1 MAELTLLRVS
11 AMIGIGGSLLAVAVP
26 AFVRALSASKLTEA
40 IDGLATISE
49 NAVSK
54 AEGHRHEESFPPSVG
69 LTPEKVARGEEVKGP
84 EGTWDHLTWRALGFR
99 MDRPHAY
106 SFQFDSGIDTVTRT
120 ARFSVT
126 AQGDLDG
133 DGQLS
138 SFQVQ
143 GERELDKPARVLP
156 GMLISREYE

>member
-1 MAELTLLRVS
+1 MAELTLLRVA
-11 AMIGIGGSLLAVAVP
+11 AMVGIGGSLVAVAVP

-40 IDGLATISE
+40 LDGIATISA
-49 NAVSK
+49 NAVTK
-54 AEGHRHEESFPPSVG
+54 AETHRHEESFPPSVG
-69 LTPEKVARGEEVKGP
+69 LTPAKVPRGEEVKDP
-84 EGTWDHLTWRALGFR
+84 DGTWDHLTWRALGFR

-106 SFQFDSGIDTVTRT
+106 AFQFDSGMDTVTRT

-143 GERELDKPARVLP
+143 GERAPDQAARVLP
-156 GMLISREYE
+156 GMLIAREYE